1 MIKAITVVG
10 PHLVDE
16 LFIELGI
23 DPAEGRNGYV
33 LEQFRKYEE
42 EKSCALYVNGYN
54 TGAQQQRQNAEPQNL
69 DNVEYKVFI
78 PDFGHILNPK
88 P

>member
-42 EKSCALYVNGYN
+42 ERVCGFYVQGFN
-54 TGAQQQRQNAEPQNL
+54 TGANQQRIYAEPQKL
-69 DNVEYKVFI
+69 DSVEYKIFM

-88 P
+88 G